1 MNYEESVHF
10 VENASL
16 FGAEKKGLENIRE
29 LLRRLGDPQ
38 DRFSSIHVAGTNGKG
53 SVCACLDAM
62 LRRQGIRTGL
72 YTSPYLERFTERIRI
87 DGEEIAEE
95 VFADICT
102 RVRNTADAMVADG
115 LTHPTFFELVT
126 ACAFVAYAEAGV
138 DVAVIETGLGGRL
151 DATNVLMP
159 AMCVITAIGLDH
171 TAVLGETVEE
181 IAREKA
187 GIIKSGVPVVVYP
200 QPFDEAYAEILC
212 AARDKG
218 APVYA
223 VRDASLLVE
232 ESGLKGQC
240 FSMSFQGQSLG
251 RFETTLMGRHQVLN
265 CATAILAA
273 IVFSQLDIVPLSLG
287 AIREGIAQVRWAG
300 RLEIVSEDPLVILDG
315 AHNPQGAEQ
324 LAEAIDQLTPNHDAV
339 LLVGAVRTKDVD
351 QVARILAHKAG
362 TIVVTQPPIEK
373 ALAAKE
379 TADAFRVHDA
389 HPMVQTDLQTA
400 LDMSLALAKGG
411 NCPLIIAGSLYL
423 VGAVR
428 KLLVKK

>member
-1 MNYEESVHF
+1 MNYAESVYF
-10 VENASL
+10 VENAAV

-38 DRFSSIHVAGTNGKG
+38 NRFRAIHVAGTNGKG

-62 LRRQGIRTGL
+62 LRQQGIRTGL

-87 DGEEIAEE
+87 DGEEIAEDT
-95 VFADICT
+95 FADICT
-102 RVRNTADAMVADG
+102 RVRETAEAMVADG

-126 ACAFVAYAEAGV
+126 ACCFVAYAEAGV
-138 DVAVIETGLGGRL
+138 EVAVIETGLGGRL

-187 GIIKSGVPVVVYP
+187 GIIKPGVPVVVYP

-212 AARDKG
+212 AARDKD

-232 ESGLKGQC
+232 ESGLNGQT
-240 FSMSFQGQSLG
+240 FSMSFQGQRLG
-251 RFETTLMGRHQVLN
+251 SFRTSLMGRHQVLN
-265 CATAILAA
+265 SATAILAA
-273 IVFSQLDIVPLSLG
+273 IVFSQLEIVPLSLK
-287 AIREGIAQVRWAG
+287 AIREGVEKVRWAG
-300 RLEIVSEDPLVILDG
+300 RLEIVSRDPLVILDG

-324 LAEAIDQLTPNHDAV
+324 LAEAIDQITPNHDAV

-351 QVARILAHKAG
+351 QVARILAHKAA

-379 TADAFRVHDA
+379 TADAFMAHDA
-389 HPMVQTDLQTA
+389 QPMVQTDLETA
-400 LDMSLALAKGG
+400 LEMSLALARGK

-428 KLLVKK
+428 KILVKK